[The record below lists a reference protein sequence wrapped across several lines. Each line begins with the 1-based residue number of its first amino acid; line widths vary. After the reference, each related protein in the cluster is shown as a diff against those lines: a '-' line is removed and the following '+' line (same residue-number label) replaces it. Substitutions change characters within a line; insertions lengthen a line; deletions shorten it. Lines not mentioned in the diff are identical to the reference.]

1 MGEKTMH
8 KSDRTTTITPAV
20 TAAQD
25 QRNGSVSAIIRRA
38 EQMIASGDYSRA
50 QQHLA
55 EAWTQDPGN
64 PYIPAIAE
72 RIALLQKMSRHE
84 SSKIVRAEGS
94 PRYLSIS
101 VGREFREGVSLAEN
115 REPVLE
121 DELQVRIRRLTVV
134 AIDLFERGSN
144 GPALQSLM
152 KAYLLDPQNPDVIAC
167 EQKLLPAREALRK
180 HDAGLDLGDT
190 FSSEDMPGGAAA
202 AALRLAA
209 ESDSA
214 VKASGEPPASGMLP
228 PALQERLDA
237 LKRLKEAERI
247 EHERALWRNA
257 SGPPRSPGQR
267 TIPD

>member
-1 MGEKTMH
+1 MH
-8 KSDRTTTITPAV
+8 KSDHTTTTTPAV

-25 QRNGSVSAIIRRA
+25 QRNGSVSAMIRRA

-72 RIALLQKMSRHE
+72 RISLLQKMSRHE
-84 SSKIVRAEGS
+84 SSKIARIEGS

-101 VGREFREGVSLAEN
+101 VGREFREGVRPAEN
-115 REPVLE
+115 QEPVVK
-121 DELQVRIRRLTVV
+121 DELQARIRRLTVV
-134 AIDLFERGSN
+134 ATNLFERGSN
-144 GPALQSLM
+144 GLALQSLM
-152 KAYLLDPQNPDVIAC
+152 KAYLLDPRNPDVIAC
-167 EQKLLPAREALRK
+167 EQKLLPAREALRRQN
-180 HDAGLDLGDT
+180 AGLDLGDT
-190 FSSEDMPGGAAA
+190 CSGEDMPGGAAA

-214 VKASGEPPASGMLP
+214 VNASGEPPVPGILP
-228 PALQERLDA
+228 PALQKRLDA

-257 SGPPRSPGQR
+257 SGSPRSPGEH